1 MKGKKFLGIV
11 LAVTMMF
18 TGNVGTS
25 AVIQGA
31 EFGDGG
37 DVNGYVEETIG
48 ESENINESELD
59 SDNIESVGENSDE
72 MFSDSETPDAEETF
86 EDGTEDAQTGFE
98 DENEEAPEVAD
109 VWEELQGYSAEV
121 SYGISGPRIVPDSTL
136 QSGMR
141 VTYDCVWLGRYQR
154 ENANKNN
161 PLKWRVLDVNG
172 TDAFLWCEDE
182 VADVNYHNTADDFTW
197 ETCDLRKWL
206 NGEFYKNAF
215 NATEKA
221 AIRQYG
227 VENLE
232 NPLTGTYAGRATLDY
247 IYLLSVDEVINP
259 RYGFSTN
266 PSIQDDARKRKGR
279 NCWWLRTPGTK
290 MYLCGMFMGGGEGI
304 VYNGSGVVYK
314 PGGLPYYP
322 DSVYPVLHLNL
333 ANEKAYTYA
342 GTVCTNG
349 TVNEQNKPNSGTV
362 EDNSKY
368 EITFDKNANNAVV
381 DFSSKVVIKG
391 DKYGKLPEARRN
403 NYVFVGWYTKKKGG
417 TKVTSDTVVKISKNQ
432 RLYAQWR
439 LGGYIIYD
447 LNEGT
452 NAKANPSYYY
462 STNGVKLEAPKRK
475 GYVFKGWYTTKD
487 FSTGTKI
494 SKIKVGTRGDKVLYA
509 RWEAKKNQEIQI
521 EKQITK
527 TYKDIGK
534 EFKLSVS
541 GRQENA
547 KVTYV
552 SSNKKVATAKD
563 GKILIKGAGKTTITV
578 NFAETK
584 NYNSA
589 KKKME
594 VIVLDE
600 QTIQINARFETGT
613 GFPALAIGIMNEIH
627 YTSEKIL
634 LNATAEGNKLSYTS
648 SDKKIAVVDKNGGIQ
663 CKSTGIVTITIT
675 AKQTEKYAK
684 ATQRVTFKI
693 AKGKPVINCS
703 KEINKNVFDAPFNLE
718 ANTGA
723 EKVTLSYKSN
733 APEATVDKEGKVT
746 LHNWEDN
753 AISKDVQITIVSKAT
768 RNYESATATI
778 TLKISKLPPDEIY
791 LKQHTDITCTLCSAV
806 MMLRR
811 KAWLNNKDWKD
822 ITEEAVEPI
831 AWINRKDGGLRWE
844 FEYRN
849 MSVKRGSLE
858 DISDKKAF
866 LISMLNEHPEGIVIY
881 ENTKDK
887 QHAVLLTDYTN
898 EKFYSADPD
907 RNYKRPKGRIALTDT
922 YIAELCGKKENQD
935 IDPDIII
942 NSLGAYWYIEK

>member
-1 MKGKKFLGIV
+1 M
-11 LAVTMMF
+11 
-18 TGNVGTS
+18 
-25 AVIQGA
+25 
-31 EFGDGG
+31 
-37 DVNGYVEETIG
+37 
-48 ESENINESELD
+48 
-59 SDNIESVGENSDE
+59 
-72 MFSDSETPDAEETF
+72 
-86 EDGTEDAQTGFE
+86 
-98 DENEEAPEVAD
+98 
-109 VWEELQGYSAEV
+109 
-121 SYGISGPRIVPDSTL
+121 
-136 QSGMR
+136 
-141 VTYDCVWLGRYQR
+141 
-154 ENANKNN
+154 
-161 PLKWRVLDVNG
+161 
-172 TDAFLWCEDE
+172 
-182 VADVNYHNTADDFTW
+182 
-197 ETCDLRKWL
+197 
-206 NGEFYKNAF
+206 
-215 NATEKA
+215 
-221 AIRQYG
+221 
-227 VENLE
+227 
-232 NPLTGTYAGRATLDY
+232 
-247 IYLLSVDEVINP
+247 SVDEILNP
-259 RYGFSTN
+259 KYGFSKTYN
-266 PSIQDDARKRKGR
+266 VEDDARKRRGGQ
-279 NCWWLRTPGTK
+279 CWWLRTPGTK
-290 MYLCGMFMGGGEGI
+290 MYLCGLLMAGGEGI
-304 VYNGSGVVYK
+304 VYNGNGVVYR
-314 PGGLPYYP
+314 PGSIPYVP
-322 DSVYPVLHLNL
+322 CSVYPVLHLDL
-333 ANEKAYTYA
+333 SKEDAYTYA

-381 DFSSKVVIKG
+381 DFSSKVVTKG

-403 NYVFVGWYTKKKGG
+403 NYVFAGWYTKKKGG

-462 STNGVKLEAPKRK
+462 SINGVKLEAPKRK
-475 GYVFKGWYTTKD
+475 GYIFKGWYTTKD

-547 KVTYV
+547 KVTYA

-584 NYNSA
+584 NYNAA
-589 KKKME
+589 KKKIK

-634 LNATAEGNKLSYTS
+634 LNATAEGNKFSYTS

-693 AKGKPVINCS
+693 AKGKPVINCP
-703 KEINKNVFDAPFNLE
+703 KEIDKNVFDAPFNLG

-723 EKVTLSYKSN
+723 EKVTLSYESN

-753 AISKDVQITIVSKAT
+753 AISKEVQITIISKAT
-768 RNYESATATI
+768 KNYESATATI

-791 LKQHTDITCTLCSAV
+791 LKQPQESNTCTLYATM

-811 KAWLNNKDWKD
+811 KAWLNNDKYWSD
-822 ITEEAVEPI
+822 IIEGNVKPY
-831 AWINRKDGGLRWE
+831 AWNGGLKDSFTYAGMTTWYGFLPDNVE
-844 FEYRN
+844 E
-849 MSVKRGSLE
+849 
-858 DISDKKAF
+858 KKKI
-866 LISMLNEHPEGIVIY
+866 LISMLKDHPEGIVIY
-881 ENTKDK
+881 ANEINPS
-887 QHAVLLTDYTN
+887 HAVLLTDYT
-898 EKFYSADPD
+898 EGVFYCADSDPGQ
-907 RNYKRPKGRIALTDT
+907 KSGRILLTET
-922 YIAELCGKKENQD
+922 LIAKTCGSQD
-935 IDPDIII
+935 QDVVI
-942 NSLGAYWYIEK
+942 NSLKKYWYIK

>member
-59 SDNIESVGENSDE
+59 SDNIELVGENSDE
-72 MFSDSETPDAEETF
+72 MFSDSEIPNAEETF
-86 EDGTEDAQTGFE
+86 EDGAEDAQAGFE

-161 PLKWRVLDVNG
+161 PLKWRVLAVNG

-381 DFSSKVVIKG
+381 DFSSKVVTKG

-403 NYVFVGWYTKKKGG
+403 NYVFAGWYTKKKGG

-475 GYVFKGWYTTKD
+475 GYIFKGWYTTKD

-509 RWEAKKNQEIQI
+509 RWGAKKNQEIQI

-534 EFKLSVS
+534 EFKLSIS

-547 KVTYV
+547 KVTYA

-563 GKILIKGAGKTTITV
+563 GKILIKGVGKATITV
-578 NFAETK
+578 NFAETT
-584 NYNSA
+584 NYNAA

-693 AKGKPVINCS
+693 AKGKPVINCP
-703 KEINKNVFDAPFNLE
+703 KEINKNVFDAPFNLG

-723 EKVTLSYKSN
+723 EKVTLSYESN

-753 AISKDVQITIVSKAT
+753 AISKEVQITIISKAT

-791 LKQHTDITCTLCSAV
+791 LKQPQGSKTCTLYATM

-811 KAWLNNKDWKD
+811 KAWLNNDKNWRDIREKNVKPYAWDRQNDW
-822 ITEEAVEPI
+822 
-831 AWINRKDGGLRWE
+831 L
-844 FEYRN
+844 
-849 MSVKRGSLE
+849 RGSFTYAGMTTWYGFLPDNVE
-858 DISDKKAF
+858 EKKKI
-866 LISMLNEHPEGIVIY
+866 LISMLKDHPEGIMIY
-881 ENTKDK
+881 ANEINPS
-887 QHAVLLTDYTN
+887 HAVLLTDYT
-898 EKFYSADPD
+898 EGVFYCADSDPGQ
-907 RNYKRPKGRIALTDT
+907 KSGRILLTET
-922 YIAELCGKKENQD
+922 LIAETCGSQD
-935 IDPDIII
+935 QDVVI
-942 NSLGAYWYIEK
+942 NSLKKYWYIK

>member
-31 EFGDGG
+31 EFGEGG

-59 SDNIESVGENSDE
+59 SDNIELVGENSDE
-72 MFSDSETPDAEETF
+72 MFSDSEIPNAEETF
-86 EDGTEDAQTGFE
+86 EDGAEDAQAGFE

-161 PLKWRVLDVNG
+161 PLKWRVLAVNG

-381 DFSSKVVIKG
+381 DFSSKVVTKG

-403 NYVFVGWYTKKKGG
+403 NYVFAGWYTKKKGG

-475 GYVFKGWYTTKD
+475 GYIFKGWYTTKD

-509 RWEAKKNQEIQI
+509 RWGAKKNQEIQI

-534 EFKLSVS
+534 EFKLSIS

-547 KVTYV
+547 KVTYA

-563 GKILIKGAGKTTITV
+563 GKILIKGVGKATITV
-578 NFAETK
+578 NFAETT
-584 NYNSA
+584 NYNAA

-693 AKGKPVINCS
+693 AKGKPVINCP
-703 KEINKNVFDAPFNLE
+703 KEINKNVFDAPFNLG

-723 EKVTLSYKSN
+723 EKVTLSYESN

-753 AISKDVQITIVSKAT
+753 AISKEVQITIISKAT

-791 LKQHTDITCTLCSAV
+791 LKQPQGSKTCTLYATM

-811 KAWLNNKDWKD
+811 KAWLNNDKNWRDIIEKNVKPYAWDRQNDW
-822 ITEEAVEPI
+822 
-831 AWINRKDGGLRWE
+831 L
-844 FEYRN
+844 
-849 MSVKRGSLE
+849 RGSFTYAGMTTWYGFLPDNVE
-858 DISDKKAF
+858 EKKKI
-866 LISMLNEHPEGIVIY
+866 LISMLKDHPEGIMIY
-881 ENTKDK
+881 ANEINPS
-887 QHAVLLTDYTN
+887 HAVLLTDYT
-898 EKFYSADPD
+898 EGVFYCADSDPGQ
-907 RNYKRPKGRIALTDT
+907 KSGRILLTET
-922 YIAELCGKKENQD
+922 LIAETCGSQD
-935 IDPDIII
+935 QDVVI
-942 NSLGAYWYIEK
+942 NSLKKYWYIK

>member
-59 SDNIESVGENSDE
+59 SDNIELVGENSDE
-72 MFSDSETPDAEETF
+72 MFSDSEIPNAEETF
-86 EDGTEDAQTGFE
+86 EDGAEDAQAGFE

-161 PLKWRVLDVNG
+161 PLKWRVLAVNG

-381 DFSSKVVIKG
+381 DFSSKVVTKG

-403 NYVFVGWYTKKKGG
+403 NYVFAGWDTKKKGG

-475 GYVFKGWYTTKD
+475 GYIFKGWYTTKD

-509 RWEAKKNQEIQI
+509 RWGAKKNQEIQI

-534 EFKLSVS
+534 EFKLSIS

-547 KVTYV
+547 KVTYA

-563 GKILIKGAGKTTITV
+563 GKILIKGVGKATITV
-578 NFAETK
+578 NFAETT
-584 NYNSA
+584 NYNAA

-693 AKGKPVINCS
+693 AKGKPVINCP
-703 KEINKNVFDAPFNLE
+703 KEINKNVFDAPFNLG

-723 EKVTLSYKSN
+723 EKVTLSYESN

-753 AISKDVQITIVSKAT
+753 AISKEVQITIISKAT

-791 LKQHTDITCTLCSAV
+791 LKQPQGSKTCTLYATM

-811 KAWLNNKDWKD
+811 KAWLNNDKNWRDIIEKNVKPYAWDRQNDW
-822 ITEEAVEPI
+822 
-831 AWINRKDGGLRWE
+831 L
-844 FEYRN
+844 
-849 MSVKRGSLE
+849 RGSFTYAGMTTWYGFLPDNVE
-858 DISDKKAF
+858 EKKKI
-866 LISMLNEHPEGIVIY
+866 LISMLKDHPEGIMIY
-881 ENTKDK
+881 ANEINPS
-887 QHAVLLTDYTN
+887 HAVLLTDYT
-898 EKFYSADPD
+898 EGVFYCADSDPGQ
-907 RNYKRPKGRIALTDT
+907 KSGRILLTET
-922 YIAELCGKKENQD
+922 LIAETCGSQD
-935 IDPDIII
+935 QDVVI
-942 NSLGAYWYIEK
+942 NSLKKYWYIK

>member
-59 SDNIESVGENSDE
+59 SDNIELVGENSDE
-72 MFSDSETPDAEETF
+72 MFSDSEIPNAEETF
-86 EDGTEDAQTGFE
+86 EDGAEDAQAGFE

-161 PLKWRVLDVNG
+161 PLKWRVLAVNG

-381 DFSSKVVIKG
+381 DFSSKVVTKG

-403 NYVFVGWYTKKKGG
+403 NYVFAGWYTKKKGG

-475 GYVFKGWYTTKD
+475 GYIFKGWYTTKD

-509 RWEAKKNQEIQI
+509 RWGAKKNQEIQI

-534 EFKLSVS
+534 EFKLSIS

-547 KVTYV
+547 KVTYA

-563 GKILIKGAGKTTITV
+563 GKILIKGVGKATITV
-578 NFAETK
+578 NFAETT
-584 NYNSA
+584 NYNAA

-753 AISKDVQITIVSKAT
+753 AISKEVQITIISKAT
-768 RNYESATATI
+768 KNYESATATI

-791 LKQHTDITCTLCSAV
+791 LKQPQGSNTCTLYATM

-811 KAWLNNKDWKD
+811 KAWLNNDKNWRDIIEENVKPYAWDRQNDW
-822 ITEEAVEPI
+822 
-831 AWINRKDGGLRWE
+831 L
-844 FEYRN
+844 
-849 MSVKRGSLE
+849 RGSFTYAGMTTWYGFLPDNVE
-858 DISDKKAF
+858 EKKKI
-866 LISMLNEHPEGIVIY
+866 LISMLKDHPEGIMIY
-881 ENTKDK
+881 ANEINPS
-887 QHAVLLTDYTN
+887 HAVLLTDYT
-898 EKFYSADPD
+898 EGVFYCADSDPGQ
-907 RNYKRPKGRIALTDT
+907 KSGRILLTET
-922 YIAELCGKKENQD
+922 LIAETCGSQD
-935 IDPDIII
+935 QNVVI
-942 NSLGAYWYIEK
+942 NSLKKYWYIK

>member
-59 SDNIESVGENSDE
+59 SDNIELVGENSDE
-72 MFSDSETPDAEETF
+72 MFSDSEIPNAEETF
-86 EDGTEDAQTGFE
+86 EDGAEDAQAGFE

-161 PLKWRVLDVNG
+161 PLKWRVLAVNG

-381 DFSSKVVIKG
+381 DFSSKVVTKG

-403 NYVFVGWYTKKKGG
+403 NYVFAGWYTKKKGG

-475 GYVFKGWYTTKD
+475 GYIFKGWYTTKD

-509 RWEAKKNQEIQI
+509 RWGAKKNQEIQI

-534 EFKLSVS
+534 EFKLSIS

-547 KVTYV
+547 KVTYA

-563 GKILIKGAGKTTITV
+563 GKILIKGVGKATITV
-578 NFAETK
+578 NFAETT
-584 NYNSA
+584 NYNAA

-693 AKGKPVINCS
+693 AKGKPVINCP
-703 KEINKNVFDAPFNLE
+703 KEINKNVFDAPFNLG

-723 EKVTLSYKSN
+723 EKVTLSYESN

-753 AISKDVQITIVSKAT
+753 AISKEVQITIISKAT

-791 LKQHTDITCTLCSAV
+791 LKQPQGSKTCTLYATM

-811 KAWLNNKDWKD
+811 KAWLNNDKNWRDIIEKNVKPYAWDRQNDW
-822 ITEEAVEPI
+822 
-831 AWINRKDGGLRWE
+831 L
-844 FEYRN
+844 
-849 MSVKRGSLE
+849 RGSFTYAGMTTWYGFLPDNVE
-858 DISDKKAF
+858 EKKKI
-866 LISMLNEHPEGIVIY
+866 LISMLKDHPEGIMIY
-881 ENTKDK
+881 ANEINPS
-887 QHAVLLTDYTN
+887 HAVLLTDYT
-898 EKFYSADPD
+898 EGVFYCADSDPGQ
-907 RNYKRPKGRIALTDT
+907 KSGRILLTET
-922 YIAELCGKKENQD
+922 LIAETCGSQD
-935 IDPDIII
+935 QDVFI
-942 NSLGAYWYIEK
+942 NSLKKYWYIK

>member
-59 SDNIESVGENSDE
+59 SDNIELVGENSDE
-72 MFSDSETPDAEETF
+72 MFSDSEIPNAEETF
-86 EDGTEDAQTGFE
+86 EDGAEDAQAGFE

-161 PLKWRVLDVNG
+161 PLKWRVLAVNG

-368 EITFDKNANNAVV
+368 DITFDKNANNAVV
-381 DFSSKVVIKG
+381 DFSSKVVTKG

-403 NYVFVGWYTKKKGG
+403 NYVFAGWYTKKKGG

-475 GYVFKGWYTTKD
+475 GYIFKGWYTTKD

-509 RWEAKKNQEIQI
+509 RWGAKKNQEIQI

-534 EFKLSVS
+534 EFKLSIS

-547 KVTYV
+547 KVTYA

-563 GKILIKGAGKTTITV
+563 GKILIKGVGKATITV
-578 NFAETK
+578 NFAETT
-584 NYNSA
+584 NYNAA

-693 AKGKPVINCS
+693 AKGKPVINCP
-703 KEINKNVFDAPFNLE
+703 KEINKNVFDAPFNLG

-723 EKVTLSYKSN
+723 EKVTLSYESN

-753 AISKDVQITIVSKAT
+753 AISKEVQITIISKAT

-791 LKQHTDITCTLCSAV
+791 LKQPQGSKTCTLYATM

-811 KAWLNNKDWKD
+811 KAWLNNDKNWRDIIEKNVKPYAWDRQNDW
-822 ITEEAVEPI
+822 
-831 AWINRKDGGLRWE
+831 L
-844 FEYRN
+844 
-849 MSVKRGSLE
+849 RGSFTYAGMTTWYGFLPDNVE
-858 DISDKKAF
+858 EKKKI
-866 LISMLNEHPEGIVIY
+866 LISMLKDHPEGIMIY
-881 ENTKDK
+881 ANEINPS
-887 QHAVLLTDYTN
+887 HAVLLTDYT
-898 EKFYSADPD
+898 EGVFYCADSDPGQ
-907 RNYKRPKGRIALTDT
+907 KSGRILLTET
-922 YIAELCGKKENQD
+922 LIAETCGSQD
-935 IDPDIII
+935 QDVVI
-942 NSLGAYWYIEK
+942 NSLKKYWYIK

>member
-59 SDNIESVGENSDE
+59 SDNIELVGENSDE
-72 MFSDSETPDAEETF
+72 MFSDSEIPNAEETF
-86 EDGTEDAQTGFE
+86 EDGAEDAQAGFE

-161 PLKWRVLDVNG
+161 PLKWRVLAVNG

-381 DFSSKVVIKG
+381 DFSSKVVTKG

-403 NYVFVGWYTKKKGG
+403 NYVFAGWYTKKKGG

-475 GYVFKGWYTTKD
+475 GYIFKGWYTTKD

-509 RWEAKKNQEIQI
+509 RWGAKKNQEIQI

-534 EFKLSVS
+534 EFKLSIS

-547 KVTYV
+547 KVTYA

-563 GKILIKGAGKTTITV
+563 GKILIKGVGKATITV
-578 NFAETK
+578 NFAETT
-584 NYNSA
+584 NYNAA

-693 AKGKPVINCS
+693 AKGKPVINCP
-703 KEINKNVFDAPFNLE
+703 KEINKNVFDAPFNLG

-723 EKVTLSYKSN
+723 EKVTLSYESN

-753 AISKDVQITIVSKAT
+753 AISKEVQITIISKAT

-791 LKQHTDITCTLCSAV
+791 LKQPQGSKTCTLYATM

-811 KAWLNNKDWKD
+811 KAWLNNDKNWRDIIEKNVKPYAWDRQNDW
-822 ITEEAVEPI
+822 
-831 AWINRKDGGLRWE
+831 L
-844 FEYRN
+844 
-849 MSVKRGSLE
+849 RGSFTYAGMTTWYGFLPDNVE
-858 DISDKKAF
+858 EKKKI
-866 LISMLNEHPEGIVIY
+866 LISMLKDHPEGIMIY
-881 ENTKDK
+881 ANEINPS
-887 QHAVLLTDYTN
+887 HAVLLTDYT
-898 EKFYSADPD
+898 EGVFYCADSDPG
-907 RNYKRPKGRIALTDT
+907 KKSGRILLTET
-922 YIAELCGKKENQD
+922 LIAETCGSQD
-935 IDPDIII
+935 QDVVI
-942 NSLGAYWYIEK
+942 NSLKKYWYIK

>member
-121 SYGISGPRIVPDSTL
+121 SYGISGPCIVPDSTL

-417 TKVTSDTVVKISKNQ
+417 TKITSNTVVKISKNQ

-439 LGGYIIYD
+439 LGGNIFYD

-462 STNGVKLEAPKRK
+462 STDGVKLKDPQRK
-475 GYVFKGWYTTKD
+475 GYIFKGWYTTKN
-487 FSTGTKI
+487 FGFGTRI
-494 SKIKVGTRGDKVLYA
+494 SEIKVGTRGDKVLYA
-509 RWEAKKNQEIQI
+509 KWDAKKNQQIQM
-521 EKQITK
+521 EKQIIK

-534 EFKLSVS
+534 EFKLSIS
-541 GRQENA
+541 GRRENA
-547 KVTYV
+547 KITYT

-563 GKILIKGAGKTTITV
+563 GKLLIKGEGKATITV
-578 NFAETK
+578 NFADTK
-584 NYNSA
+584 NYNAA
-589 KKKME
+589 KKEIE
-594 VIVLDE
+594 VIVLKQ
-600 QTIQINARFETGT
+600 QTIQIGAGFKPEIGFAGATIGT
-613 GFPALAIGIMNEIH
+613 MNEIR
-627 YTSEKIL
+627 YTNGKIL
-634 LNATAEGNKLSYTS
+634 LNATAEGNKLTYTS
-648 SDKKIAVVDKNGGIQ
+648 SDKKIAVVSKDGEIQ
-663 CKSTGIVTITIT
+663 CKSTGIVAITII
-675 AKQTEKYAK
+675 AKQTDEYEK
-684 ATQRVTFKI
+684 TTERVAFKI

-703 KEINKNVFDAPFNLE
+703 KEINKNVFDTPFNLG

-733 APEATVDKEGKVT
+733 VPEATVDKEGKVT

-791 LKQHTDITCTLCSAV
+791 LKQPQGSNTCTLYATM

-811 KAWLNNKDWKD
+811 KAWLNNDKNWSNIIEENVKPYAWDKQNDW
-822 ITEEAVEPI
+822 
-831 AWINRKDGGLRWE
+831 L
-844 FEYRN
+844 
-849 MSVKRGSLE
+849 RGSFTYAGMTTWYGFLPKSVE
-858 DISDKKAF
+858 EKKKT
-866 LISMLNEHPEGIVIY
+866 LISMLKDHPEGIVIY
-881 ENTKDK
+881 ANELEPP
-887 QHAVLLTDYTN
+887 HAVLLTDYT
-898 EKFYSADPD
+898 EGVFYCADSDPGQ
-907 RNYKRPKGRIALTDT
+907 KSGRILLTET
-922 YIAELCGKKENQD
+922 LIAKTCSSQD
-935 IDPDIII
+935 QDAVI
-942 NSLGAYWYIEK
+942 NSLKKYWYIK

>member
-59 SDNIESVGENSDE
+59 SDNIELVGENSDE
-72 MFSDSETPDAEETF
+72 MFSDSEIPNAEETF
-86 EDGTEDAQTGFE
+86 EDGAEDAQAGFE

-161 PLKWRVLDVNG
+161 PLKWRVLAVNG

-381 DFSSKVVIKG
+381 DFSSKVVTKG
-391 DKYGKLPEARRN
+391 DKYGKLSEARRN
-403 NYVFVGWYTKKKGG
+403 NYVFAGWYTKKKGG

-475 GYVFKGWYTTKD
+475 GYIFKGWYTTKD

-509 RWEAKKNQEIQI
+509 RWGAKKNQEIQI

-534 EFKLSVS
+534 EFKLSIS

-547 KVTYV
+547 KVTYA

-563 GKILIKGAGKTTITV
+563 GKILIKGVGKATITV
-578 NFAETK
+578 NFAETT
-584 NYNSA
+584 NYNAA

-693 AKGKPVINCS
+693 AKGKPVINCP
-703 KEINKNVFDAPFNLE
+703 KEINKNVFDAPFNLG

-723 EKVTLSYKSN
+723 EKVTLSYESN

-753 AISKDVQITIVSKAT
+753 AISKEVQITIISKAT

-791 LKQHTDITCTLCSAV
+791 LKQPQGSKTCTLYATM

-811 KAWLNNKDWKD
+811 KAWLNNDKNWRDIIEKNVKPYAWDRQNDW
-822 ITEEAVEPI
+822 
-831 AWINRKDGGLRWE
+831 L
-844 FEYRN
+844 
-849 MSVKRGSLE
+849 RGSFTYAGMTTWYGFLPDNVE
-858 DISDKKAF
+858 EKKKI
-866 LISMLNEHPEGIVIY
+866 LISMLKDHPEGIMIY
-881 ENTKDK
+881 ANEINPS
-887 QHAVLLTDYTN
+887 HAVLLTDYT
-898 EKFYSADPD
+898 EGVFYCADSDPGQ
-907 RNYKRPKGRIALTDT
+907 KSGRILLTET
-922 YIAELCGKKENQD
+922 LIAETCGSQD
-935 IDPDIII
+935 QDVVI
-942 NSLGAYWYIEK
+942 NSLKKYWYIK

>member
-59 SDNIESVGENSDE
+59 SDNIELVGENSDE
-72 MFSDSETPDAEETF
+72 MFSDSEIPNAEETF
-86 EDGTEDAQTGFE
+86 EDGAEDAQAGFE

-161 PLKWRVLDVNG
+161 PLKWRVLAVNG

-381 DFSSKVVIKG
+381 DFSSKVVTKG

-403 NYVFVGWYTKKKGG
+403 NYVFAGWYTKKKGG

-475 GYVFKGWYTTKD
+475 GYIFKGWYTTKD

-509 RWEAKKNQEIQI
+509 RWGAKKNQEIQI

-534 EFKLSVS
+534 EFKLSIS

-547 KVTYV
+547 KVTYA

-563 GKILIKGAGKTTITV
+563 GKILIKGVGKATITV
-578 NFAETK
+578 NFAETT
-584 NYNSA
+584 NYNAA

-693 AKGKPVINCS
+693 AKGKPVINCP
-703 KEINKNVFDAPFNLE
+703 KEINKNVFDAPFNLG

-723 EKVTLSYKSN
+723 EKVTLSYESN

-746 LHNWEDN
+746 LYNWEDN
-753 AISKDVQITIVSKAT
+753 AISKEVQITIISKAT

-791 LKQHTDITCTLCSAV
+791 LKQPQGSKTCTLYATM

-811 KAWLNNKDWKD
+811 KAWLNNDKNWRDIIEKNVKPYAWDRQNDW
-822 ITEEAVEPI
+822 
-831 AWINRKDGGLRWE
+831 L
-844 FEYRN
+844 
-849 MSVKRGSLE
+849 RGSFTYAGMTTWYGFLPDNVE
-858 DISDKKAF
+858 EKKKI
-866 LISMLNEHPEGIVIY
+866 LISMLKDHPEGIMIY
-881 ENTKDK
+881 ANEINPS
-887 QHAVLLTDYTN
+887 HAVLLTDYT
-898 EKFYSADPD
+898 EGVFYCADSDPGQ
-907 RNYKRPKGRIALTDT
+907 KSGRILLTET
-922 YIAELCGKKENQD
+922 LIAETCGSQD
-935 IDPDIII
+935 QDVVI
-942 NSLGAYWYIEK
+942 NSLKKYWYIK

>member
-59 SDNIESVGENSDE
+59 SDNIELVGENSDE
-72 MFSDSETPDAEETF
+72 MFSDSEIPNAEETF
-86 EDGTEDAQTGFE
+86 EDGAEDAQAGFE

-161 PLKWRVLDVNG
+161 PLKWRVLAVNG

-381 DFSSKVVIKG
+381 DFSSKVVTKG

-403 NYVFVGWYTKKKGG
+403 NYVFAGWYTKKKGG

-475 GYVFKGWYTTKD
+475 GYIFKGWYTTKD

-509 RWEAKKNQEIQI
+509 RWGAKKNQEIQI

-534 EFKLSVS
+534 EFKLSIS

-547 KVTYV
+547 KVTYA

-563 GKILIKGAGKTTITV
+563 GKILIKGVGKATITV
-578 NFAETK
+578 NFAETT
-584 NYNSA
+584 NYNAA

-693 AKGKPVINCS
+693 AKGKPVINCP
-703 KEINKNVFDAPFNLE
+703 KEINKNVFDAPFNLG

-723 EKVTLSYKSN
+723 EKVTLSYESN

-753 AISKDVQITIVSKAT
+753 AISKEVQITIISKAT

-791 LKQHTDITCTLCSAV
+791 LKQPQGSKTCTLYATM

-811 KAWLNNKDWKD
+811 KAWLNNDKNWRDIIEKNVKPYAWDRQSDW
-822 ITEEAVEPI
+822 
-831 AWINRKDGGLRWE
+831 L
-844 FEYRN
+844 
-849 MSVKRGSLE
+849 RGSFTYAGMTTWYGFLPDNVE
-858 DISDKKAF
+858 EKKKI
-866 LISMLNEHPEGIVIY
+866 LISMLKDHPEGIMIY
-881 ENTKDK
+881 ANEINPS
-887 QHAVLLTDYTN
+887 HAVLLTDYT
-898 EKFYSADPD
+898 EGVFYCADSDPGQ
-907 RNYKRPKGRIALTDT
+907 KSGRILLTET
-922 YIAELCGKKENQD
+922 LIAETCGSQD
-935 IDPDIII
+935 QDVVI
-942 NSLGAYWYIEK
+942 NSLKKYWYIK

>member
-59 SDNIESVGENSDE
+59 SDNIELVGENSDE
-72 MFSDSETPDAEETF
+72 MFSDSEIPNAEETF
-86 EDGTEDAQTGFE
+86 EDGAEDAQAGFE

-161 PLKWRVLDVNG
+161 PLKWRVLAVNG

-381 DFSSKVVIKG
+381 DFSSKVVTKG
-391 DKYGKLPEARRN
+391 DKYGKLPETRRN
-403 NYVFVGWYTKKKGG
+403 NYVFAGWYTKKKGG

-475 GYVFKGWYTTKD
+475 GYIFKGWYTTKD

-509 RWEAKKNQEIQI
+509 RWGAKKNQEIQI

-534 EFKLSVS
+534 EFKLSIS

-547 KVTYV
+547 KVTYA

-563 GKILIKGAGKTTITV
+563 GKILIKGVGKATITV
-578 NFAETK
+578 NFAETT
-584 NYNSA
+584 NYNAA

-693 AKGKPVINCS
+693 AKGKPVINCP
-703 KEINKNVFDAPFNLE
+703 KEINKNVFDAPFNLG

-723 EKVTLSYKSN
+723 EKVTLSYESN

-753 AISKDVQITIVSKAT
+753 AISKEVQITIISKAT

-791 LKQHTDITCTLCSAV
+791 LKQPQGSKTCTLYATM

-811 KAWLNNKDWKD
+811 KAWLNNDKNWRDIIEKNVKPYAWDRQNDW
-822 ITEEAVEPI
+822 
-831 AWINRKDGGLRWE
+831 L
-844 FEYRN
+844 
-849 MSVKRGSLE
+849 RGSFTYAGMTTWYGFLPDNVE
-858 DISDKKAF
+858 EKKKI
-866 LISMLNEHPEGIVIY
+866 LISMLKDHPEGIMIY
-881 ENTKDK
+881 ANEINPS
-887 QHAVLLTDYTN
+887 HAVLLTDYT
-898 EKFYSADPD
+898 EGVFYCADSDPGQ
-907 RNYKRPKGRIALTDT
+907 KSGRILLTET
-922 YIAELCGKKENQD
+922 LIAETCGSQD
-935 IDPDIII
+935 QDVVI
-942 NSLGAYWYIEK
+942 NSLKKYWYIK

>member
-59 SDNIESVGENSDE
+59 SDNIELVGENSDE
-72 MFSDSETPDAEETF
+72 MFSDSEIPNAEETF
-86 EDGTEDAQTGFE
+86 EDGAEDAQAGFE

-161 PLKWRVLDVNG
+161 PLKWRVLAVNG

-182 VADVNYHNTADDFTW
+182 VAGVNYHNTADDFTW

-381 DFSSKVVIKG
+381 DFSSKVVTKG

-403 NYVFVGWYTKKKGG
+403 NYVFAGWYTKKKGG

-475 GYVFKGWYTTKD
+475 GYIFKGWYTTKD

-509 RWEAKKNQEIQI
+509 RWGAKKNQEIQI

-534 EFKLSVS
+534 EFKLSIS

-547 KVTYV
+547 KVTYA

-563 GKILIKGAGKTTITV
+563 GKILIKGVGKATITV
-578 NFAETK
+578 NFAETT
-584 NYNSA
+584 NYNAA

-693 AKGKPVINCS
+693 AKGKPVINCP
-703 KEINKNVFDAPFNLE
+703 KEINKNVFDAPFNLG

-723 EKVTLSYKSN
+723 EKVTLSYESN

-753 AISKDVQITIVSKAT
+753 AISKEVQITIISKAT

-791 LKQHTDITCTLCSAV
+791 LKQPQGSKTCTLYATM

-811 KAWLNNKDWKD
+811 KAWLNNDKNWRDIIEKNVKPYAWDRQNDW
-822 ITEEAVEPI
+822 
-831 AWINRKDGGLRWE
+831 L
-844 FEYRN
+844 
-849 MSVKRGSLE
+849 RGSFTYAGMTTWYGFLPDNVE
-858 DISDKKAF
+858 EKKKI
-866 LISMLNEHPEGIVIY
+866 LISMLKDHPEGIMIY
-881 ENTKDK
+881 ANEINPS
-887 QHAVLLTDYTN
+887 HAVLLTDYT
-898 EKFYSADPD
+898 EGVFYCADSDPGQ
-907 RNYKRPKGRIALTDT
+907 KSGRILLTET
-922 YIAELCGKKENQD
+922 LIAETCGSQD
-935 IDPDIII
+935 QDVVI
-942 NSLGAYWYIEK
+942 NSLKKYWYIK

>member
-59 SDNIESVGENSDE
+59 SDNIELVGENSDE
-72 MFSDSETPDAEETF
+72 MFSDSEIPNAEETF
-86 EDGTEDAQTGFE
+86 EDGAEDAQAGFE

-161 PLKWRVLDVNG
+161 PLKWRVLAVNG

-381 DFSSKVVIKG
+381 DFSSKVVTKG

-403 NYVFVGWYTKKKGG
+403 NYVFAGWYTKKKGG

-475 GYVFKGWYTTKD
+475 GYIFKGWYTTKD

-509 RWEAKKNQEIQI
+509 RWGAKKNQEIQI

-534 EFKLSVS
+534 EFKLSIS

-547 KVTYV
+547 KVTYA

-563 GKILIKGAGKTTITV
+563 GKILIKGVGKATITV
-578 NFAETK
+578 NFAETT
-584 NYNSA
+584 NYNAA

-693 AKGKPVINCS
+693 AKGKPVINCP
-703 KEINKNVFDAPFNLE
+703 KEINKNVFDAPFNLG

-723 EKVTLSYKSN
+723 EKVTLSYESN

-753 AISKDVQITIVSKAT
+753 AISKDVQITIISKAT

-791 LKQHTDITCTLCSAV
+791 LKQPQGSKTCTLYATM

-811 KAWLNNKDWKD
+811 KAWLNNDKNWRDIIEKNVKPYAWDRQNDW
-822 ITEEAVEPI
+822 
-831 AWINRKDGGLRWE
+831 L
-844 FEYRN
+844 
-849 MSVKRGSLE
+849 RGSFTYAGMTTWYGFLPDNVE
-858 DISDKKAF
+858 EKKKI
-866 LISMLNEHPEGIVIY
+866 LISMLKDHPEGIMIY
-881 ENTKDK
+881 ANEINPS
-887 QHAVLLTDYTN
+887 HAVLLTDYT
-898 EKFYSADPD
+898 EGVFYCADSDPGQ
-907 RNYKRPKGRIALTDT
+907 KSGRILLTET
-922 YIAELCGKKENQD
+922 LIAETCGSQD
-935 IDPDIII
+935 QDVVI
-942 NSLGAYWYIEK
+942 NSLKKYWYIK

>member
-59 SDNIESVGENSDE
+59 SDNIELVGENSDE
-72 MFSDSETPDAEETF
+72 MFSDSEIPNAEETF
-86 EDGTEDAQTGFE
+86 EDGAEDAQAGFE

-161 PLKWRVLDVNG
+161 PLKWRVLAVNG

-381 DFSSKVVIKG
+381 DFSSKVVTKG

-403 NYVFVGWYTKKKGG
+403 NYVFAGWYTKKKGG

-475 GYVFKGWYTTKD
+475 GYIFKGWYTTKD

-509 RWEAKKNQEIQI
+509 RWGAKKNQEIQI

-534 EFKLSVS
+534 EFKLSIS

-547 KVTYV
+547 KVTYA

-563 GKILIKGAGKTTITV
+563 GKILIKGVGKATITV
-578 NFAETK
+578 NFAETT
-584 NYNSA
+584 NYNAA

-693 AKGKPVINCS
+693 AKGKPVINCP
-703 KEINKNVFDAPFNLE
+703 KEINKNVFDAPFNLG

-723 EKVTLSYKSN
+723 EKVTLSYESN

-753 AISKDVQITIVSKAT
+753 AISKEVQITIISKAT

-791 LKQHTDITCTLCSAV
+791 LKQPQGSKTCTLYATM

-811 KAWLNNKDWKD
+811 KAWLNNDKNWRDIIEKNVKPYAWDRQNDW
-822 ITEEAVEPI
+822 
-831 AWINRKDGGLRWE
+831 L
-844 FEYRN
+844 
-849 MSVKRGSLE
+849 RGSFTYAGMTTWYGFLPDNVE
-858 DISDKKAF
+858 EKKKI
-866 LISMLNEHPEGIVIY
+866 LISMLKDHPEGIMIY
-881 ENTKDK
+881 ANEINPS
-887 QHAVLLTDYTN
+887 HAVLLTDYT
-898 EKFYSADPD
+898 EGVFYCADSDPGAKS
-907 RNYKRPKGRIALTDT
+907 NPRPIGRIPLTET
-922 YIAELCGKKENQD
+922 LIADECVSKNQD
-935 IDPDIII
+935 AVI
-942 NSLGAYWYIEK
+942 NSLKKYWYIK

>member
-25 AVIQGA
+25 VVIQGA

-59 SDNIESVGENSDE
+59 SDNIELVGENSDE
-72 MFSDSETPDAEETF
+72 MFSDSEIPNAEETF
-86 EDGTEDAQTGFE
+86 EDGAEDAQAGFE

-161 PLKWRVLDVNG
+161 PLKWRVLAVNG

-381 DFSSKVVIKG
+381 DFSSKVVTKG

-403 NYVFVGWYTKKKGG
+403 NYVFAGWYTKKKGG

-475 GYVFKGWYTTKD
+475 GYIFKGWYTTKD

-509 RWEAKKNQEIQI
+509 RWGAKKNQEIQI

-534 EFKLSVS
+534 EFKLSIS

-547 KVTYV
+547 KVTYA

-563 GKILIKGAGKTTITV
+563 GKILIKGVGKATITV
-578 NFAETK
+578 NFAETT
-584 NYNSA
+584 NYNAA

-693 AKGKPVINCS
+693 AKGKPVINCP
-703 KEINKNVFDAPFNLE
+703 KEINKNVFDAPFNLG

-723 EKVTLSYKSN
+723 EKVTLSYESN

-753 AISKDVQITIVSKAT
+753 AISKEVQITIISKAT

-791 LKQHTDITCTLCSAV
+791 LKQPQGSKTCTLYATM

-811 KAWLNNKDWKD
+811 KAWLNNDKNWRDIIEKNVKPYAWDRQNDW
-822 ITEEAVEPI
+822 
-831 AWINRKDGGLRWE
+831 L
-844 FEYRN
+844 
-849 MSVKRGSLE
+849 RGSFTYAGMTTWYGFLPDNVE
-858 DISDKKAF
+858 EKKKI
-866 LISMLNEHPEGIVIY
+866 LISMLKDHPEGIMIY
-881 ENTKDK
+881 ANEINPS
-887 QHAVLLTDYTN
+887 HAVLLTDYT
-898 EKFYSADPD
+898 EGVFYCADSDPGQ
-907 RNYKRPKGRIALTDT
+907 KSGRILLTET
-922 YIAELCGKKENQD
+922 LIAETCGSQD
-935 IDPDIII
+935 QDVVI
-942 NSLGAYWYIEK
+942 NSLKKYWYIK

>member
-1 MKGKKFLGIV
+1 MKGKKILGIV

-72 MFSDSETPDAEETF
+72 MFSDSEISNAEEKF

-98 DENEEAPEVAD
+98 DENEEAPEAPD
-109 VWEELQGYSAEV
+109 VWDDLQGYSAEV
-121 SYGISGPRIVPDSTL
+121 SHGISGPRIVPDSTL

-141 VTYDCVWLGRYQR
+141 VTYDCVWFGRYQR

-161 PLKWRVLDVNG
+161 PLKWRVLAVNG

-182 VADVNYHNTADDFTW
+182 VAERNYHDDAISDFFW

-215 NATEKA
+215 NVTEKA

-247 IYLLSVDEVINP
+247 IYLLSVDEILNSK
-259 RYGFSTN
+259 YGFSKTYN
-266 PSIQDDARKRKGR
+266 VEDDARKRRGGQ
-279 NCWWLRTPGTK
+279 CWWLRTPGTK
-290 MYLCGMFMGGGEGI
+290 MYLCGLLMAGGEGI
-304 VYNGSGVVYK
+304 VYNGNGVVYR
-314 PGGLPYYP
+314 PGSIPYVP
-322 DSVYPVLHLNL
+322 CSVYPVLHLDL
-333 ANEKAYTYA
+333 SKEDAYTYA

-381 DFSSKVVIKG
+381 DFSSKVVTKG

-403 NYVFVGWYTKKKGG
+403 NYVFAGWYTKKKGG

-475 GYVFKGWYTTKD
+475 GYIFKGWYTTKD

-547 KVTYV
+547 KVTYA

-584 NYNSA
+584 NYNAA

-600 QTIQINARFETGT
+600 QTIQIDAGFKTVIGSLANAIET
-613 GFPALAIGIMNEIH
+613 INEIY
-627 YTSEKIL
+627 YTNAKIS

-693 AKGKPVINCS
+693 VKGKPVINCP
-703 KEINKNVFDAPFNLE
+703 KEINKNVFDAPFDLE
-718 ANTGA
+718 SNTGA
-723 EKVTLSYKSN
+723 EKVTLLYESN

-753 AISKDVQITIVSKAT
+753 AISKEVQITIISKAT

-791 LKQHTDITCTLCSAV
+791 LKQPKDSLTCTLYAAM

-811 KAWLNNKDWKD
+811 KAWMDNKEWRG
-822 ITEEAVEPI
+822 ITEQEVKPI
-831 AWINRKDGGLRWE
+831 AWNEGLKWHFTYGGMDTWRE
-844 FEYRN
+844 NFSGGVTE
-849 MSVKRGSLE
+849 
-858 DISDKKAF
+858 KKQK
-866 LISMLNEHPEGIVIY
+866 LISMLEEHPEGIVIY
-881 ENTKDK
+881 NWNIP
-887 QHAVLLTDYTN
+887 HAVLLTDYTDGV
-898 EKFYSADPD
+898 FYSADSDFNPL
-907 RNYKRPKGRIALTDT
+907 RPKGRIPLSETL
-922 YIAELCGKKENQD
+922 IAERCNTKDQD
-935 IDPDIII
+935 LII
-942 NSLGAYWYIEK
+942 NSLGGYWYIKNVYK

>member
-25 AVIQGA
+25 VVIQGA

-59 SDNIESVGENSDE
+59 SDNIELVGENSDE
-72 MFSDSETPDAEETF
+72 MFSDSEIPNAEETF
-86 EDGTEDAQTGFE
+86 EDGAEDAQAGFE

-161 PLKWRVLDVNG
+161 PLKWRVLAVNG

-381 DFSSKVVIKG
+381 DFSSKVVTKG

-403 NYVFVGWYTKKKGG
+403 NYVFAGWYTKKKGG

-475 GYVFKGWYTTKD
+475 GYIFKGWYTTKD

-509 RWEAKKNQEIQI
+509 RWGAKKNQEIQI

-534 EFKLSVS
+534 EFKLSIS

-547 KVTYV
+547 KVTYA

-563 GKILIKGAGKTTITV
+563 GKILIKGVGKATITV
-578 NFAETK
+578 NFAETT
-584 NYNSA
+584 NYNAA

-753 AISKDVQITIVSKAT
+753 AISKEVQITIISKAT
-768 RNYESATATI
+768 KNYESATATI

-791 LKQHTDITCTLCSAV
+791 LKQPQGSNTCTLYATM

-811 KAWLNNKDWKD
+811 KAWLNNDKNWRDIIEENVKPYAWDRQNDW
-822 ITEEAVEPI
+822 
-831 AWINRKDGGLRWE
+831 L
-844 FEYRN
+844 
-849 MSVKRGSLE
+849 RGSFTYAGMTTWYGFLPDNVE
-858 DISDKKAF
+858 EKKKI
-866 LISMLNEHPEGIVIY
+866 LISMLKDHPEGIMIY
-881 ENTKDK
+881 ANEINPS
-887 QHAVLLTDYTN
+887 HAVLLTDYT
-898 EKFYSADPD
+898 EGVFYCADSDPGQ
-907 RNYKRPKGRIALTDT
+907 KSGRILLTET
-922 YIAELCGKKENQD
+922 LIAETCGSQD
-935 IDPDIII
+935 QNVVI
-942 NSLGAYWYIEK
+942 NSLKKYWYIK

>member
-59 SDNIESVGENSDE
+59 SDNIELVGENSDE
-72 MFSDSETPDAEETF
+72 MFSDSEIPNAEETF
-86 EDGTEDAQTGFE
+86 EDGAEDAQAGFE

-161 PLKWRVLDVNG
+161 PLKWRVLAVNG

-381 DFSSKVVIKG
+381 DFSSKVVTKG

-403 NYVFVGWYTKKKGG
+403 NYVFAGWYTKKKGG

-475 GYVFKGWYTTKD
+475 GYIFKGWYTTKD

-509 RWEAKKNQEIQI
+509 RWGAKKNQEIQI

-534 EFKLSVS
+534 EFKLSIS

-547 KVTYV
+547 KVTYA

-563 GKILIKGAGKTTITV
+563 GKILIKGVGKATITV
-578 NFAETK
+578 NFAETT
-584 NYNSA
+584 NYNAA

-753 AISKDVQITIVSKAT
+753 AISKEVQITIISKAT
-768 RNYESATATI
+768 KNYESATATI

-791 LKQHTDITCTLCSAV
+791 LKQPQGSNTCTLYATM

-811 KAWLNNKDWKD
+811 KAWLNNDKNWRDIIEENVKPYAWDRQNDW
-822 ITEEAVEPI
+822 
-831 AWINRKDGGLRWE
+831 L
-844 FEYRN
+844 
-849 MSVKRGSLE
+849 RGSFTYAGMTTWYGFLPDNVE
-858 DISDKKAF
+858 EKKKI
-866 LISMLNEHPEGIVIY
+866 LISMLKDHPEGIMIY
-881 ENTKDK
+881 ANEINPS
-887 QHAVLLTDYTN
+887 HAVLLTDYT
-898 EKFYSADPD
+898 EGVFYCADSDPGQ
-907 RNYKRPKGRIALTDT
+907 KSGRILLTET
-922 YIAELCGKKENQD
+922 LIAETCGSQD
-935 IDPDIII
+935 QDVVI
-942 NSLGAYWYIEK
+942 NSLKKYWYIK

>member
-59 SDNIESVGENSDE
+59 SDNIELVGENSDE
-72 MFSDSETPDAEETF
+72 MFSDSEIPNAEETF
-86 EDGTEDAQTGFE
+86 EDGAEDAQAGFE

-161 PLKWRVLDVNG
+161 PLKWRVLAVNG

-381 DFSSKVVIKG
+381 DFSSKVVTKG

-403 NYVFVGWYTKKKGG
+403 NYVFAGWYTKKKGG

-475 GYVFKGWYTTKD
+475 GYIFKGWYTTKD

-509 RWEAKKNQEIQI
+509 RWGAKKNQEIQI

-534 EFKLSVS
+534 EFKLSIS

-547 KVTYV
+547 KVTYA

-563 GKILIKGAGKTTITV
+563 GKILIKGVGKATITV
-578 NFAETK
+578 NFAETT
-584 NYNSA
+584 NYNAA

-693 AKGKPVINCS
+693 AKGKPVINCP
-703 KEINKNVFDAPFNLE
+703 KEINKNVFDAPFNLG

-723 EKVTLSYKSN
+723 EKVTLSYESN

-753 AISKDVQITIVSKAT
+753 AISKEVQITIISKAT

-791 LKQHTDITCTLCSAV
+791 LKQPQGSTTCTLYATM

-811 KAWLNNKDWKD
+811 KAWLNNDKNWRDIIEKNVKPYAWDRQNDW
-822 ITEEAVEPI
+822 
-831 AWINRKDGGLRWE
+831 L
-844 FEYRN
+844 
-849 MSVKRGSLE
+849 RGSFTYAGMTTWYGFLPDNVE
-858 DISDKKAF
+858 EKKKI
-866 LISMLNEHPEGIVIY
+866 LISMLKDHPEGIMIY
-881 ENTKDK
+881 ANEINPS
-887 QHAVLLTDYTN
+887 HAVLLTDYT
-898 EKFYSADPD
+898 EGVFYCADSDPGQ
-907 RNYKRPKGRIALTDT
+907 KSGRILLTET
-922 YIAELCGKKENQD
+922 LIAETCGSQD
-935 IDPDIII
+935 QDVVI
-942 NSLGAYWYIEK
+942 NSLKKYWYIK

>member
-59 SDNIESVGENSDE
+59 SDNIELVGENSDE
-72 MFSDSETPDAEETF
+72 MFSDSEIPNAEETF
-86 EDGTEDAQTGFE
+86 EDGAEDAQAGFE

-161 PLKWRVLDVNG
+161 PLKWRVLAVNG

-381 DFSSKVVIKG
+381 DFSSKVVTKG

-403 NYVFVGWYTKKKGG
+403 NYVFAGWYTKKKGG

-475 GYVFKGWYTTKD
+475 GYIFKGWYTTKD

-509 RWEAKKNQEIQI
+509 RWGAKKNQEIQI

-534 EFKLSVS
+534 EFKLSIS

-547 KVTYV
+547 KVTYA

-563 GKILIKGAGKTTITV
+563 GKILIKGVGKATITV
-578 NFAETK
+578 NFAETT
-584 NYNSA
+584 NYNAA

-693 AKGKPVINCS
+693 AKGKPVINCP
-703 KEINKNVFDAPFNLE
+703 KEINKNVFDAPFNLG

-723 EKVTLSYKSN
+723 EKVTLSYESN

-753 AISKDVQITIVSKAT
+753 AISKEVQITIISKAT

-791 LKQHTDITCTLCSAV
+791 LKQPQGSKTCTLYATM

-811 KAWLNNKDWKD
+811 KAWLNNDKNWRDIIEKNVKPYAWDRQNDW
-822 ITEEAVEPI
+822 
-831 AWINRKDGGLRWE
+831 L
-844 FEYRN
+844 
-849 MSVKRGSLE
+849 RGSFTYAGMTTWYGFLPDNVE
-858 DISDKKAF
+858 EKKKI
-866 LISMLNEHPEGIVIY
+866 LISMLKDHPEGIMIY
-881 ENTKDK
+881 ANEINPS
-887 QHAVLLTDYTN
+887 HAVLLTDYT
-898 EKFYSADPD
+898 EGVFYCADSDPGQ
-907 RNYKRPKGRIALTDT
+907 KSGRILLTET
-922 YIAELCGKKENQD
+922 AETCGSQD
-935 IDPDIII
+935 QDVVI
-942 NSLGAYWYIEK
+942 NSLKKYWYIK

>member
-72 MFSDSETPDAEETF
+72 MFSDSETPNAEETF

-161 PLKWRVLDVNG
+161 PLKWRVLAVNG

-182 VADVNYHNTADDFTW
+182 VAERNYQDNILDDFFW
-197 ETCDLRKWL
+197 ETSDVRKWL
-206 NGEFYKNAF
+206 NGNFY
-215 NATEKA
+215 EKA
-221 AIRQYG
+221 FSQKEKMAIRTTG
-227 VENLE
+227 VINSK
-232 NPLTGTYAGRATLDY
+232 NPLTDTYAGRDTVDK
-247 IYLLSVDEVINP
+247 IYLLSIDEVLNP
-259 RYGFSTN
+259 LYGFSKIYN
-266 PSIQDDARKRKGR
+266 IEDDARKRRGGQ
-279 NCWWLRTPGTK
+279 CWWLRTPGTK
-290 MYLCGMFMGGGEGI
+290 MYLCGLLMGGGEGI
-304 VYNGSGVVYK
+304 VYNGNGVIYR
-314 PGGLPYYP
+314 PGSIPYVP
-322 DSVYPVLHLNL
+322 CSVYPVLHLDL
-333 ANEKAYTYA
+333 SKEDAYTYA

-362 EDNSKY
+362 EDNAKY

-381 DFSSKVVIKG
+381 DFSSKVVTKG

-475 GYVFKGWYTTKD
+475 GYIFKGWYTTKD

-509 RWEAKKNQEIQI
+509 RWGAKKNQEIQI

-534 EFKLSVS
+534 EFNLSIS

-547 KVTYV
+547 KVTYA

-563 GKILIKGAGKTTITV
+563 GKILIKGVGKATITV
-578 NFAETK
+578 NFAETT
-584 NYNSA
+584 NYNAA

-648 SDKKIAVVDKNGGIQ
+648 SDKKIAVVDKNGGIE

-723 EKVTLSYKSN
+723 EKVALSYKSN

-753 AISKDVQITIVSKAT
+753 AISKEVQITIISKAT
-768 RNYESATATI
+768 KNYESATATI

-791 LKQHTDITCTLCSAV
+791 LKQPQGSNTCTLYATM

-811 KAWLNNKDWKD
+811 KAWLNNDKNWSN
-822 ITEEAVEPI
+822 IIEENVKPY
-831 AWINRKDGGLRWE
+831 AWDGGL
-844 FEYRN
+844 
-849 MSVKRGSLE
+849 KGSFTYAGMNTWYGFLPDNVE
-858 DISDKKAF
+858 EKKKI
-866 LISMLNEHPEGIVIY
+866 LISMLKDHPEGIVIY
-881 ENTKDK
+881 ANEINPS
-887 QHAVLLTDYTN
+887 HAVLLIDYT
-898 EKFYSADPD
+898 EGVFYCADSDPGQ
-907 RNYKRPKGRIALTDT
+907 KSGRILLTET
-922 YIAELCGKKENQD
+922 LIAKTCSSQD
-935 IDPDIII
+935 QDAVI
-942 NSLGAYWYIEK
+942 NSLKKYWYIK

>member
-59 SDNIESVGENSDE
+59 SDNIELVGENSDE
-72 MFSDSETPDAEETF
+72 MFSDSEIPNAEETF
-86 EDGTEDAQTGFE
+86 EDGAEDAQAGFE

-161 PLKWRVLDVNG
+161 PLKWRVLAVNG

-381 DFSSKVVIKG
+381 DFSSKVVTKG

-403 NYVFVGWYTKKKGG
+403 NYVFAGWYTKKKGG

-452 NAKANPSYYY
+452 NAKANHSYYY

-475 GYVFKGWYTTKD
+475 GYIFKGWYTTKD

-509 RWEAKKNQEIQI
+509 RWGAKKNQEIQI

-534 EFKLSVS
+534 EFKLSIS

-547 KVTYV
+547 KVTYA

-563 GKILIKGAGKTTITV
+563 GKILIKGVGKATITV
-578 NFAETK
+578 NFAETT
-584 NYNSA
+584 NYNAA

-693 AKGKPVINCS
+693 AKGKPVINCP
-703 KEINKNVFDAPFNLE
+703 KEINKNVFDAPFNLG

-723 EKVTLSYKSN
+723 EKVTLSYESN

-753 AISKDVQITIVSKAT
+753 AISKEVQITIISKAT

-791 LKQHTDITCTLCSAV
+791 LKQPQGSKTCTLYATM

-811 KAWLNNKDWKD
+811 KAWLNNDKNWRDIIEKNVKPYAWDRQNDW
-822 ITEEAVEPI
+822 
-831 AWINRKDGGLRWE
+831 L
-844 FEYRN
+844 
-849 MSVKRGSLE
+849 RGSFTYAGMTTWYGFLPDNVE
-858 DISDKKAF
+858 EKKKI
-866 LISMLNEHPEGIVIY
+866 LISMLKDHPEGIMIY
-881 ENTKDK
+881 ANEINPS
-887 QHAVLLTDYTN
+887 HAVLLTDYT
-898 EKFYSADPD
+898 EGVFYCADSDPGQ
-907 RNYKRPKGRIALTDT
+907 KSGRILLTET
-922 YIAELCGKKENQD
+922 LIAETCGSQD
-935 IDPDIII
+935 QDVVI
-942 NSLGAYWYIEK
+942 NSLKKYWYIK

>member
-59 SDNIESVGENSDE
+59 SDNIELVGENSDE
-72 MFSDSETPDAEETF
+72 MFSDSEIPNAEETF
-86 EDGTEDAQTGFE
+86 EDGAEDAQAGFE

-161 PLKWRVLDVNG
+161 PLKWRVLAVNG

-381 DFSSKVVIKG
+381 DFSSKVVTKG

-403 NYVFVGWYTKKKGG
+403 NYVFAGWYTKKKGG

-475 GYVFKGWYTTKD
+475 GYIFKGWYTTKD

-509 RWEAKKNQEIQI
+509 RWGAKKNQEIQI

-534 EFKLSVS
+534 EFKLSIS

-547 KVTYV
+547 KVTYA

-563 GKILIKGAGKTTITV
+563 GKILIKGVGKATITV
-578 NFAETK
+578 NFAETT
-584 NYNSA
+584 NYNAA

-634 LNATAEGNKLSYTS
+634 LNATAEGNKLSYIS

-693 AKGKPVINCS
+693 AKGKPVINCP
-703 KEINKNVFDAPFNLE
+703 KEINKNVFDAPFNLG

-723 EKVTLSYKSN
+723 EKVTLSYESN

-753 AISKDVQITIVSKAT
+753 AISKEVQITIISKAT

-791 LKQHTDITCTLCSAV
+791 LKQPQGSKTCTLYATM

-811 KAWLNNKDWKD
+811 KAWLNNDKNWRDIIEKNVKPYAWDRQNDW
-822 ITEEAVEPI
+822 
-831 AWINRKDGGLRWE
+831 L
-844 FEYRN
+844 
-849 MSVKRGSLE
+849 RGSFTYAGMTTWYGFLPDNVE
-858 DISDKKAF
+858 EKKKI
-866 LISMLNEHPEGIVIY
+866 LISMLKDHPEGIMIY
-881 ENTKDK
+881 ANEINPS
-887 QHAVLLTDYTN
+887 HAVLLTDYT
-898 EKFYSADPD
+898 EGVFYCADSDPGQ
-907 RNYKRPKGRIALTDT
+907 KSGRILLTET
-922 YIAELCGKKENQD
+922 LIAETCGSQD
-935 IDPDIII
+935 QDVVI
-942 NSLGAYWYIEK
+942 NSLKKYWYIK

>member
-59 SDNIESVGENSDE
+59 SDNIELVGENSDE
-72 MFSDSETPDAEETF
+72 MFSDSEIPNAEETF
-86 EDGTEDAQTGFE
+86 EDGAEDAQAGFE

-161 PLKWRVLDVNG
+161 PLKWRVLAVNG

-381 DFSSKVVIKG
+381 DFSSKVVTKG

-403 NYVFVGWYTKKKGG
+403 NYVFAGWYTKKKGG

-475 GYVFKGWYTTKD
+475 GYIFKGWYTTKD

-509 RWEAKKNQEIQI
+509 RWGAKKNQEIQI

-534 EFKLSVS
+534 EFKLSIS

-547 KVTYV
+547 KVTYA

-563 GKILIKGAGKTTITV
+563 GKILIKGVGKATITV
-578 NFAETK
+578 NFAETT
-584 NYNSA
+584 NYNAA

-693 AKGKPVINCS
+693 AKGKPVINCP
-703 KEINKNVFDAPFNLE
+703 KEINKNVFDAPFNLG

-723 EKVTLSYKSN
+723 EKVTLSYESN

-753 AISKDVQITIVSKAT
+753 AISKEVQITIISKAT

-791 LKQHTDITCTLCSAV
+791 LKQPQGSKTCTLYATM

-811 KAWLNNKDWKD
+811 KAWLNNDKNWRDIIEKNVKPYAWDRQNDW
-822 ITEEAVEPI
+822 
-831 AWINRKDGGLRWE
+831 L
-844 FEYRN
+844 
-849 MSVKRGSLE
+849 RGSFTYAGMTTWYGFLPDNVE
-858 DISDKKAF
+858 EKKKI
-866 LISMLNEHPEGIVIY
+866 LISMLKDHPEGIMIY
-881 ENTKDK
+881 ANEINPS
-887 QHAVLLTDYTN
+887 HAVLLTDYT
-898 EKFYSADPD
+898 EGVFYCADSDPGQ
-907 RNYKRPKGRIALTDT
+907 KSGRILLTET
-922 YIAELCGKKENQD
+922 CGSQD
-935 IDPDIII
+935 QDVVI
-942 NSLGAYWYIEK
+942 NSLKKYWYIK

>member
-59 SDNIESVGENSDE
+59 SDNIELVGENSDE
-72 MFSDSETPDAEETF
+72 MFSDSEIPNAEETF
-86 EDGTEDAQTGFE
+86 EDGAEDAQAGFE

-161 PLKWRVLDVNG
+161 PLKWRVLAVNG

-381 DFSSKVVIKG
+381 DFSSKVVTKG

-403 NYVFVGWYTKKKGG
+403 NYVFAGWYTKKKGG

-475 GYVFKGWYTTKD
+475 GYIFKGWYTTKD

-509 RWEAKKNQEIQI
+509 RWGAKKNQEIQI

-534 EFKLSVS
+534 EFKLSIS

-547 KVTYV
+547 KVTYA

-563 GKILIKGAGKTTITV
+563 GKILIKGVGKATITV
-578 NFAETK
+578 NFAETT
-584 NYNSA
+584 NYNAA

-648 SDKKIAVVDKNGGIQ
+648 SDKKIAAVDKNGGIQ

-693 AKGKPVINCS
+693 AKGKPVINCP
-703 KEINKNVFDAPFNLE
+703 KEINKNVFDAPFNLG

-723 EKVTLSYKSN
+723 EKVTLSYESN

-753 AISKDVQITIVSKAT
+753 AISKEVQITIISKAT

-791 LKQHTDITCTLCSAV
+791 LKQPQGSKTCTLYATM

-811 KAWLNNKDWKD
+811 KAWLNNDKNWRDIIEKNVKPYAWDRQNDW
-822 ITEEAVEPI
+822 
-831 AWINRKDGGLRWE
+831 L
-844 FEYRN
+844 
-849 MSVKRGSLE
+849 RGSFTYAGMTTWYGFLPDNVE
-858 DISDKKAF
+858 EKKKI
-866 LISMLNEHPEGIVIY
+866 LISMLKDHPEGIMIY
-881 ENTKDK
+881 ANEINPS
-887 QHAVLLTDYTN
+887 HAVLLTDYT
-898 EKFYSADPD
+898 EGVFYCADSDPGQ
-907 RNYKRPKGRIALTDT
+907 KSGRILLTET
-922 YIAELCGKKENQD
+922 LIAETCGSQD
-935 IDPDIII
+935 QDVVI
-942 NSLGAYWYIEK
+942 NSLKKYWYIK

>member
-59 SDNIESVGENSDE
+59 SDNIELVGENSDE
-72 MFSDSETPDAEETF
+72 MFSDSEIPNAEETF
-86 EDGTEDAQTGFE
+86 EDGAEDAQAGFE

-161 PLKWRVLDVNG
+161 PLKWRVLAVNG

-247 IYLLSVDEVINP
+247 IYLLSVDEVIIP

-381 DFSSKVVIKG
+381 DFSSKVVTKG

-403 NYVFVGWYTKKKGG
+403 NYVFAGWYTKKKGG

-475 GYVFKGWYTTKD
+475 GYIFKGWYTTKD

-509 RWEAKKNQEIQI
+509 RWGAKKNQEIQI

-534 EFKLSVS
+534 EFKLSIS

-547 KVTYV
+547 KVTYA

-563 GKILIKGAGKTTITV
+563 GKILIKGVGKATITV
-578 NFAETK
+578 NFAETT
-584 NYNSA
+584 NYNAA

-693 AKGKPVINCS
+693 AKGKPVINCP
-703 KEINKNVFDAPFNLE
+703 KEINKNVFDAPFNLG

-723 EKVTLSYKSN
+723 EKVTLSYESN

-753 AISKDVQITIVSKAT
+753 AISKEVQITIISKAT

-791 LKQHTDITCTLCSAV
+791 LKQPQGSKTCTLYATM

-811 KAWLNNKDWKD
+811 KAWLNNDKNWRDIIEKNVKPYAWDRQNDW
-822 ITEEAVEPI
+822 
-831 AWINRKDGGLRWE
+831 L
-844 FEYRN
+844 
-849 MSVKRGSLE
+849 RGSFTYAGMTTWYGFLPDNVE
-858 DISDKKAF
+858 EKKKI
-866 LISMLNEHPEGIVIY
+866 LISMLKDHPEGIMIY
-881 ENTKDK
+881 ANEINPS
-887 QHAVLLTDYTN
+887 HAVLLTDYT
-898 EKFYSADPD
+898 EGVFYCADSDPGQ
-907 RNYKRPKGRIALTDT
+907 KSGRILLTET
-922 YIAELCGKKENQD
+922 LIAETCGSQD
-935 IDPDIII
+935 QDVVI
-942 NSLGAYWYIEK
+942 NSLKKYWYIK

>member
-25 AVIQGA
+25 TVIQGA

-72 MFSDSETPDAEETF
+72 MFSDSEIPNAEETF
-86 EDGTEDAQTGFE
+86 EDGAEDAQAGFE

-161 PLKWRVLDVNG
+161 PLKWRVLAVNG

-381 DFSSKVVIKG
+381 DFSSKVVTKG
-391 DKYGKLPEARRN
+391 DKYGKLPEVRRN

-447 LNEGT
+447 LNKGT

-462 STNGVKLEAPKRK
+462 SINGVRFENPKRK
-475 GYVFKGWYTTKD
+475 GYIFKGWYTTKD

-494 SKIKVGTRGDKVLYA
+494 NKIKVGTRGDKVLYA
-509 RWEAKKNQEIQI
+509 RWEVKKNQEIQI

-534 EFKLSVS
+534 EFKLSIS

-547 KVTYV
+547 KVTYA

-563 GKILIKGAGKTTITV
+563 GKILIKGVGKATITV
-578 NFAETK
+578 NFAETT
-584 NYNSA
+584 NYNAA

-693 AKGKPVINCS
+693 AKGKPVINCP
-703 KEINKNVFDAPFNLE
+703 KEINKNVFDVPFNLG

-723 EKVTLSYKSN
+723 EKVTLSYESN

-753 AISKDVQITIVSKAT
+753 VISKDVQITIVSKAT

-791 LKQHTDITCTLCSAV
+791 LKQPQGSNTCTLYATM

-811 KAWLNNKDWKD
+811 KAWLNNDKNWSNIIEKN
-822 ITEEAVEPI
+822 VKPY
-831 AWINRKDGGLRWE
+831 AWDGGLKDSFTYAGMTTWYGFLPDNVE
-844 FEYRN
+844 E
-849 MSVKRGSLE
+849 
-858 DISDKKAF
+858 KKKI
-866 LISMLNEHPEGIVIY
+866 LISMLKDHPEGIVIY
-881 ENTKDK
+881 ASELKLP
-887 QHAVLLTDYTN
+887 HAVLLTDYT
-898 EKFYSADPD
+898 EGVFYCADSDPGAKS
-907 RNYKRPKGRIALTDT
+907 NPRPIGRIPLTET
-922 YIAELCGKKENQD
+922 LIADECVSKNQD
-935 IDPDIII
+935 AVI
-942 NSLGAYWYIEK
+942 NSLKKYWYIK

>member
-59 SDNIESVGENSDE
+59 SDNIELVGENSDE
-72 MFSDSETPDAEETF
+72 MFSDSEIPNAEETF
-86 EDGTEDAQTGFE
+86 EDGAEDAQAGFE

-161 PLKWRVLDVNG
+161 PLKWRVLAVNG

-381 DFSSKVVIKG
+381 DFSSKVVTKG

-403 NYVFVGWYTKKKGG
+403 NYVFAGWYTKKKGG
-417 TKVTSDTVVKISKNQ
+417 AKVTSDTVVKISKNQ

-475 GYVFKGWYTTKD
+475 GYIFKGWYTTKD

-509 RWEAKKNQEIQI
+509 RWGAKKNQEIQI

-534 EFKLSVS
+534 EFKLSIS

-547 KVTYV
+547 KVTYA

-563 GKILIKGAGKTTITV
+563 GKILIKGVGKATITV
-578 NFAETK
+578 NFAETT
-584 NYNSA
+584 NYNAA

-693 AKGKPVINCS
+693 AKGKPVINCP
-703 KEINKNVFDAPFNLE
+703 KEINKNVFDAPFNLG

-723 EKVTLSYKSN
+723 EKVTLSYESN

-753 AISKDVQITIVSKAT
+753 AISKEVQITIISKAT

-791 LKQHTDITCTLCSAV
+791 LKQPQGSKTCTLYATM

-811 KAWLNNKDWKD
+811 KAWLNNDKNWRDIIEKNVKPYAWDRQNDW
-822 ITEEAVEPI
+822 
-831 AWINRKDGGLRWE
+831 L
-844 FEYRN
+844 
-849 MSVKRGSLE
+849 RGSFTYAGMTTWYGFLPDNVE
-858 DISDKKAF
+858 EKKKI
-866 LISMLNEHPEGIVIY
+866 LISMLKDHPEGIMIY
-881 ENTKDK
+881 ANEINPS
-887 QHAVLLTDYTN
+887 HAVLLTDYT
-898 EKFYSADPD
+898 EGVFYCADSDPGQ
-907 RNYKRPKGRIALTDT
+907 KSGRILLTET
-922 YIAELCGKKENQD
+922 LIAETCGSQD
-935 IDPDIII
+935 QDVVI
-942 NSLGAYWYIEK
+942 NSLKKYWYIK

>member
-59 SDNIESVGENSDE
+59 SDNIELVGENSDE
-72 MFSDSETPDAEETF
+72 MFSDSEIPNAEETF
-86 EDGTEDAQTGFE
+86 EDGAEDAQAGFE

-161 PLKWRVLDVNG
+161 PLKWRVLAVNG

-381 DFSSKVVIKG
+381 DFSSKVVTKG

-403 NYVFVGWYTKKKGG
+403 NYVFAGWYTKKKGG

-475 GYVFKGWYTTKD
+475 GYIFKGWYTTKD

-509 RWEAKKNQEIQI
+509 RWGAKKNQEIQI

-534 EFKLSVS
+534 EFKLSIS

-547 KVTYV
+547 KVTYA

-563 GKILIKGAGKTTITV
+563 GKILIKGVGKATITV
-578 NFAETK
+578 NFAETT
-584 NYNSA
+584 NYNAA

-693 AKGKPVINCS
+693 AKGKPVINCP
-703 KEINKNVFDAPFNLE
+703 KEINKNVFDAPFNLG

-723 EKVTLSYKSN
+723 EKVTLSYESN

-753 AISKDVQITIVSKAT
+753 AISKEVQITIISKAT

-791 LKQHTDITCTLCSAV
+791 LKQPQGSKTCTLYATM

-811 KAWLNNKDWKD
+811 KAWLNNDKNWRDIIEKNVKPYAWDRHNDW
-822 ITEEAVEPI
+822 
-831 AWINRKDGGLRWE
+831 L
-844 FEYRN
+844 
-849 MSVKRGSLE
+849 RGSFTYAGMTTWYGFLPDNVE
-858 DISDKKAF
+858 EKKKI
-866 LISMLNEHPEGIVIY
+866 LISMLKDHPEGIMIY
-881 ENTKDK
+881 ANEINPS
-887 QHAVLLTDYTN
+887 HAVLLTDYT
-898 EKFYSADPD
+898 EGVFYCADSDPGQ
-907 RNYKRPKGRIALTDT
+907 KSGRILLTET
-922 YIAELCGKKENQD
+922 LIAETCGSQD
-935 IDPDIII
+935 QDVVI
-942 NSLGAYWYIEK
+942 NSLKKYWYIK

>member
-59 SDNIESVGENSDE
+59 SDNIELVGENSDE
-72 MFSDSETPDAEETF
+72 MFSDSEIPNAEETF
-86 EDGTEDAQTGFE
+86 EDGAEDAQAGFE

-161 PLKWRVLDVNG
+161 PLKWRVLAVNG

-381 DFSSKVVIKG
+381 DFSSKVVTKG

-403 NYVFVGWYTKKKGG
+403 NYVFAGWYTKKKGG

-475 GYVFKGWYTTKD
+475 GYIFKGWYTTKD

-509 RWEAKKNQEIQI
+509 RWGAKKNQEIQI

-534 EFKLSVS
+534 EFKLSIS

-547 KVTYV
+547 KVTYA

-563 GKILIKGAGKTTITV
+563 GKILIKGVGKATITV
-578 NFAETK
+578 NFAETT
-584 NYNSA
+584 NYNAA

-693 AKGKPVINCS
+693 AKGKPVINCP
-703 KEINKNVFDAPFNLE
+703 KEINKNVFDAPFNLG

-723 EKVTLSYKSN
+723 EKVTLSYESN

-753 AISKDVQITIVSKAT
+753 AISKEVQITIISKAT

-791 LKQHTDITCTLCSAV
+791 LKQPQGSKTCTLYATM

-811 KAWLNNKDWKD
+811 KAWLNNDKNWRDIIEKNVKPYAWDRQNDW
-822 ITEEAVEPI
+822 
-831 AWINRKDGGLRWE
+831 L
-844 FEYRN
+844 
-849 MSVKRGSLE
+849 RGSFTYAGMTTWYGFLPDNVE
-858 DISDKKAF
+858 EKKKI
-866 LISMLNEHPEGIVIY
+866 LISMLKDHPEGIMIY
-881 ENTKDK
+881 ANEINPS
-887 QHAVLLTDYTN
+887 HAVLLTDYT
-898 EKFYSADPD
+898 EGVFYCADSDPGQ
-907 RNYKRPKGRIALTDT
+907 KSGRILLTET
-922 YIAELCGKKENQD
+922 LIAETCGSQD
-935 IDPDIII
+935 QDVVI
-942 NSLGAYWYIEK
+942 NSLKKYWYIK

>member
-59 SDNIESVGENSDE
+59 SDNIELVGENSDE
-72 MFSDSETPDAEETF
+72 MFSDSEIPNAEETF
-86 EDGTEDAQTGFE
+86 EDGAEDAQAGFE

-161 PLKWRVLDVNG
+161 PLKWRVLAVNG

-381 DFSSKVVIKG
+381 DFSSKVVTKG

-403 NYVFVGWYTKKKGG
+403 NYVFAGWYTKKKGG
-417 TKVTSDTVVKISKNQ
+417 TKVTSDTVVKISKTQ

-475 GYVFKGWYTTKD
+475 GYIFKGWYTTKD

-509 RWEAKKNQEIQI
+509 RWGAKKNQEIQI

-534 EFKLSVS
+534 EFKLSIS

-547 KVTYV
+547 KVTYA

-563 GKILIKGAGKTTITV
+563 GKILIKGVGKATITV
-578 NFAETK
+578 NFAETT
-584 NYNSA
+584 NYNAA

-693 AKGKPVINCS
+693 AKGKPVINCP
-703 KEINKNVFDAPFNLE
+703 KEINKNVFDAPFNLG

-723 EKVTLSYKSN
+723 EKVTLSYESN

-753 AISKDVQITIVSKAT
+753 AISKEVQITIISKAT

-791 LKQHTDITCTLCSAV
+791 LKQPQGSKTCTLYATM

-811 KAWLNNKDWKD
+811 KAWLNNDKNWRDIIEKNVKPYAWDRQNDW
-822 ITEEAVEPI
+822 
-831 AWINRKDGGLRWE
+831 L
-844 FEYRN
+844 
-849 MSVKRGSLE
+849 RGSFTYAGMTTWYGFLPDNVE
-858 DISDKKAF
+858 EKKKI
-866 LISMLNEHPEGIVIY
+866 LISMLKDHPEGIMIY
-881 ENTKDK
+881 ANEINPS
-887 QHAVLLTDYTN
+887 HAVLLTDYT
-898 EKFYSADPD
+898 EGVFYCADSDPGQ
-907 RNYKRPKGRIALTDT
+907 KSGRILLTET
-922 YIAELCGKKENQD
+922 LIAETCGSQD
-935 IDPDIII
+935 QDVVI
-942 NSLGAYWYIEK
+942 NSLKKYWYIK

>member
-18 TGNVGTS
+18 TENVGTS

-59 SDNIESVGENSDE
+59 SDNIELVGENSDE
-72 MFSDSETPDAEETF
+72 MFSDSEIPNAEETF
-86 EDGTEDAQTGFE
+86 EDGAEDAQAGFE

-161 PLKWRVLDVNG
+161 PLKWRVLAVNG

-381 DFSSKVVIKG
+381 DFSSKVVTKG

-403 NYVFVGWYTKKKGG
+403 NYVFAGWYTKKKGG

-475 GYVFKGWYTTKD
+475 GYIFKGWYTTKD

-509 RWEAKKNQEIQI
+509 RWGAKKNQEIQI

-534 EFKLSVS
+534 EFKLSIS

-547 KVTYV
+547 KVTYA

-563 GKILIKGAGKTTITV
+563 GKILIKGVGKATITV
-578 NFAETK
+578 NFAETT
-584 NYNSA
+584 NYNAA

-693 AKGKPVINCS
+693 AKGKPVINCP
-703 KEINKNVFDAPFNLE
+703 KEINKNVFDAPFNLG

-723 EKVTLSYKSN
+723 EKVTLSYESN

-753 AISKDVQITIVSKAT
+753 AISKEVQITIISKAT

-791 LKQHTDITCTLCSAV
+791 LKQPQGSKTCTLYATM

-811 KAWLNNKDWKD
+811 KAWLNNDKNWRDIIEKNVKPYAWDRQNDW
-822 ITEEAVEPI
+822 
-831 AWINRKDGGLRWE
+831 L
-844 FEYRN
+844 
-849 MSVKRGSLE
+849 RGSFTYAGMTTWYGFLPDNVE
-858 DISDKKAF
+858 EKKKI
-866 LISMLNEHPEGIVIY
+866 LISMLKDHPEGIMIY
-881 ENTKDK
+881 ANEINPS
-887 QHAVLLTDYTN
+887 HAVLLTDYT
-898 EKFYSADPD
+898 EGVFYCADSDPGQ
-907 RNYKRPKGRIALTDT
+907 KSGRILLTET
-922 YIAELCGKKENQD
+922 LIAETCGSQD
-935 IDPDIII
+935 QDVVI
-942 NSLGAYWYIEK
+942 NSLKKYWYIK

>member
-59 SDNIESVGENSDE
+59 SDNIELVGENSDE
-72 MFSDSETPDAEETF
+72 MFSDSEIPNAEETF
-86 EDGTEDAQTGFE
+86 EDGAEDAQAGFE

-161 PLKWRVLDVNG
+161 PLKWRVLAVNG
-172 TDAFLWCEDE
+172 TDAFLCEDE

-381 DFSSKVVIKG
+381 DFSSKVVTKG

-403 NYVFVGWYTKKKGG
+403 NYVFAGWYTKKKGG

-475 GYVFKGWYTTKD
+475 GYIFKGWYTTKD

-509 RWEAKKNQEIQI
+509 RWGAKKNQEIQI

-534 EFKLSVS
+534 EFKLSIS

-547 KVTYV
+547 KVTYA

-563 GKILIKGAGKTTITV
+563 GKILIKGVGKATITV
-578 NFAETK
+578 NFAETT
-584 NYNSA
+584 NYNAA

-693 AKGKPVINCS
+693 AKGKPVINCP
-703 KEINKNVFDAPFNLE
+703 KEINKNVFDAPFNLG

-723 EKVTLSYKSN
+723 EKVTLSYESN

-753 AISKDVQITIVSKAT
+753 AISKEVQITIISKAT

-791 LKQHTDITCTLCSAV
+791 LKQPQGSKTCTLYATM

-811 KAWLNNKDWKD
+811 KAWLNNDKNWRDIIEKNVKPYAWDRQNDW
-822 ITEEAVEPI
+822 
-831 AWINRKDGGLRWE
+831 L
-844 FEYRN
+844 
-849 MSVKRGSLE
+849 RGSFTYAGMTTWYGFLPDNVE
-858 DISDKKAF
+858 EKKKI
-866 LISMLNEHPEGIVIY
+866 LISMLKDHPEGIMIY
-881 ENTKDK
+881 ANEINPS
-887 QHAVLLTDYTN
+887 HAVLLTDYT
-898 EKFYSADPD
+898 EGVFYCADSDPGQ
-907 RNYKRPKGRIALTDT
+907 KSGRILLTET
-922 YIAELCGKKENQD
+922 LIAETCGSQD
-935 IDPDIII
+935 QDVVI
-942 NSLGAYWYIEK
+942 NSLKKYWYIK

>member
-59 SDNIESVGENSDE
+59 SDNIELVGENSDE
-72 MFSDSETPDAEETF
+72 MFSDSEIPNAEETF
-86 EDGTEDAQTGFE
+86 EDGAEDAQAGFE

-161 PLKWRVLDVNG
+161 PLKWRVLAVNG

-314 PGGLPYYP
+314 PVGLPYYP

-381 DFSSKVVIKG
+381 DFSSKVVTKG

-403 NYVFVGWYTKKKGG
+403 NYVFAGWYTKKKGG

-475 GYVFKGWYTTKD
+475 GYIFKGWYTTKD

-509 RWEAKKNQEIQI
+509 RWGAKKNQEIQI

-534 EFKLSVS
+534 EFKLSIS

-547 KVTYV
+547 KVTYA

-563 GKILIKGAGKTTITV
+563 GKILIKGVGKATITV
-578 NFAETK
+578 NFAETT
-584 NYNSA
+584 NYNAA

-693 AKGKPVINCS
+693 AKGKPVINCP
-703 KEINKNVFDAPFNLE
+703 KEINKNVFDAPFNLG

-723 EKVTLSYKSN
+723 EKVTLSYESN

-753 AISKDVQITIVSKAT
+753 AISKEVQITIISKAT

-791 LKQHTDITCTLCSAV
+791 LKQPQGSKTCTLYATM

-811 KAWLNNKDWKD
+811 KAWLNNDKNWRDIIEKNVKPYAWDRQNDW
-822 ITEEAVEPI
+822 
-831 AWINRKDGGLRWE
+831 L
-844 FEYRN
+844 
-849 MSVKRGSLE
+849 RGSFTYAGMTTWYGFLPDNVE
-858 DISDKKAF
+858 EKKKI
-866 LISMLNEHPEGIVIY
+866 LISMLKDHPEGIMIY
-881 ENTKDK
+881 ANEINPS
-887 QHAVLLTDYTN
+887 HAVLLTDYT
-898 EKFYSADPD
+898 EGVFYCADSDPGQ
-907 RNYKRPKGRIALTDT
+907 KSGRILLTET
-922 YIAELCGKKENQD
+922 LIAETCGSQD
-935 IDPDIII
+935 QDVVI
-942 NSLGAYWYIEK
+942 NSLKKYWYIK

>member
-59 SDNIESVGENSDE
+59 SDNIELVGENSDE
-72 MFSDSETPDAEETF
+72 MFSDSEIPNAEETF
-86 EDGTEDAQTGFE
+86 EDGAEDAQAGFE

-161 PLKWRVLDVNG
+161 PLKWRVLAVNG

-381 DFSSKVVIKG
+381 DFSSKVVTKG

-403 NYVFVGWYTKKKGG
+403 NYVFAGWYTKKKGG

-475 GYVFKGWYTTKD
+475 GYIFKGWYTTKD

-509 RWEAKKNQEIQI
+509 RWGAKKNQEIQI

-534 EFKLSVS
+534 EFKLSIS

-547 KVTYV
+547 KVTYA

-563 GKILIKGAGKTTITV
+563 GKILIKGVGKATITV
-578 NFAETK
+578 NFAETT
-584 NYNSA
+584 NYNAA

-693 AKGKPVINCS
+693 AKGKPVINCP
-703 KEINKNVFDAPFNLE
+703 KEINKNVFDAPFNLG

-723 EKVTLSYKSN
+723 EKVTLSYESN

-753 AISKDVQITIVSKAT
+753 AISKEVQITIISKAT

-791 LKQHTDITCTLCSAV
+791 LKQPQGSKTCTLYATM

-811 KAWLNNKDWKD
+811 KAWLNNDKNWRDIIEKNVKPYAWDRQNDW
-822 ITEEAVEPI
+822 
-831 AWINRKDGGLRWE
+831 L
-844 FEYRN
+844 
-849 MSVKRGSLE
+849 RGSFTYAGMTTWYGFLPDNVE
-858 DISDKKAF
+858 EKKKI
-866 LISMLNEHPEGIVIY
+866 LISMLKDHPEGIMIY
-881 ENTKDK
+881 ANEINPS
-887 QHAVLLTDYTN
+887 HAVLLTDYT
-898 EKFYSADPD
+898 EGVFYCADSDPGQ
-907 RNYKRPKGRIALTDT
+907 KSGRILLTET
-922 YIAELCGKKENQD
+922 LIAEICGSQD
-935 IDPDIII
+935 QDVVI
-942 NSLGAYWYIEK
+942 NSLKKYWYIK

>member
-59 SDNIESVGENSDE
+59 SDNIELVGENSDE
-72 MFSDSETPDAEETF
+72 MFSDSEIPNAEETF
-86 EDGTEDAQTGFE
+86 EDGAEDAQAGFE

-161 PLKWRVLDVNG
+161 PLKWRVLAVNG

-381 DFSSKVVIKG
+381 DFSSKVVTKG

-403 NYVFVGWYTKKKGG
+403 NYVFAGWYTKKKGG

-475 GYVFKGWYTTKD
+475 GYIFKGWYTTKD

-509 RWEAKKNQEIQI
+509 RWGAKKNQEIQI

-534 EFKLSVS
+534 EFKLSIS

-547 KVTYV
+547 KVTYA

-563 GKILIKGAGKTTITV
+563 GKILIKGVGKATITV
-578 NFAETK
+578 NFAETT
-584 NYNSA
+584 NYNAA

-675 AKQTEKYAK
+675 AKQTEKYAN

-693 AKGKPVINCS
+693 AKGKPVINCP
-703 KEINKNVFDAPFNLE
+703 KEINKNVFDAPFNLG

-723 EKVTLSYKSN
+723 EKVTLSYESN

-753 AISKDVQITIVSKAT
+753 AISKEVQITIISKAT

-791 LKQHTDITCTLCSAV
+791 LKQPQGSKTCTLYATM

-811 KAWLNNKDWKD
+811 KAWLNNDKNWRDIIEKNVKPYAWDRQNDW
-822 ITEEAVEPI
+822 
-831 AWINRKDGGLRWE
+831 L
-844 FEYRN
+844 
-849 MSVKRGSLE
+849 RGSFTYAGMTTWYGFLPDNVE
-858 DISDKKAF
+858 EKKKI
-866 LISMLNEHPEGIVIY
+866 LISMLKDHPEGIMIY
-881 ENTKDK
+881 ANEINPS
-887 QHAVLLTDYTN
+887 HAVLLTDYT
-898 EKFYSADPD
+898 EGVFYCADSDPGQ
-907 RNYKRPKGRIALTDT
+907 KSGRILLTET
-922 YIAELCGKKENQD
+922 LIAETCGSQD
-935 IDPDIII
+935 QDVVI
-942 NSLGAYWYIEK
+942 NSLKKYWYIK